1 MVCSTSLTHGK
12 ESIQSLI
19 LHRYSKVIVTLAKKS
34 EEDETKQQQR
44 DVQLEDTQDQHV
56 KSSSANLLSS
66 QYFDDIFA
74 LLRGFGKDEKSS
86 MIAHS
91 AWRLIKKLPPSNALN
106 VKMSRESSDKID
118 WEKILPRSIS
128 SYTGQYCYSYVVFSY
143 VGEKFNHIPKILRI
157 SPYHSLVLLH
167 SQELRF
173 ELLTYIVECYENSDT
188 NARTQV
194 RAFVRNSI
202 VLEPNSRRQVV
213 SNEFRGRCT

>member
-1 MVCSTSLTHGK
+1 M
-12 ESIQSLI
+12 
-19 LHRYSKVIVTLAKKS
+19 APKS
-34 EEDETKQQQR
+34 DEDKTKQQQK

-66 QYFDDIFA
+66 EYFDDIFA

-128 SYTGQYCYSYVVFSY
+128 SYTEQYCYSYVVF
-143 VGEKFNHIPKILRI
+143 E
-157 SPYHSLVLLH
+157 
-167 SQELRF
+167 
-173 ELLTYIVECYENSDT
+173 
-188 NARTQV
+188 RTC
-194 RAFVRNSI
+194 RSMA
-202 VLEPNSRRQVV
+202 
-213 SNEFRGRCT
+213 